1 MTKTTTSTK
10 RKRIGV
16 MCSGKGTNFENIVIT
31 CNKHEVVLMIHD
43 KKECGAARRAE
54 KWGIPHVRIKHTHEQ
69 EMIEMFRAW
78 NVDLIV
84 LAGYMRILKRP
95 SDFHCPII
103 NVHPSLLPKYKGLH
117 AVEQALD
124 SNDTVTGCSVHYV
137 NEELDGGEI
146 IKQAEV
152 PIMPDDTVD
161 TLTRRIQ
168 LMEYAILPK
177 VIDDYETPISKGE
190 GKTLSAVGAGPTDR
204 AEEYTSRGHRVEE
217 YGGGWRRLDYGS

>member
-1 MTKTTTSTK
+1 MMTTTK

-16 MCSGKGTNFENIVIT
+16 MCSGKGTHFENIVMT

-43 KKECGAARRAE
+43 KKECGAARKAE
-54 KWGIPHVRIKHTHEQ
+54 KWGIPHVRIKHTNED
-69 EMIEMFRAW
+69 EMIKMFRAW

-95 SDFHCPII
+95 LDFHCPII

-124 SNDTVTGCSVHYV
+124 SGDEITGCTVHYV

-146 IKQAEV
+146 IIQKEV
-152 PIMPDDTVD
+152 PILAADDVES
-161 TLTRRIQ
+161 LTKAVQR
-168 LMEYAILPK
+168 MEYSILPEAIK
-177 VIDDYETPISKGE
+177 NVKYKIQT
-190 GKTLSAVGAGPTDR
+190 
-204 AEEYTSRGHRVEE
+204 RVN
-217 YGGGWRRLDYGS
+217 

>member
-1 MTKTTTSTK
+1 MTTSK

-16 MCSGKGTNFENIVIT
+16 MCSGKGTNFENIVLT

-43 KKECGAARRAE
+43 KKECGAQKRAA
-54 KWGIPHVRIKHTHEQ
+54 KYGIPHVRVKHTNED
-69 EMIEMFRAW
+69 EMVHLFRAW

-84 LAGYMRILKRP
+84 LAGYMRILKNP
-95 SDFHCPII
+95 SAFHCPII

-124 SNDTVTGCSVHYV
+124 SGDTVTGCTVHYV

-146 IKQAEV
+146 ILQREV
-152 PIMPDDTVD
+152 PILPDDSVE

-177 VIDDYETPISKGE
+177 VIDDYETPISQSE
-190 GKTLSAVGAGPTDR
+190 RKTLSAVGARHAYRG
-204 AEEYTSRGHRVEE
+204 EEYSSRGHRVSEHGSE
-217 YGGGWRRLDYGS
+217 WRRLDYGS